1 MVTRADQKGFF
12 RFLSVS
18 VFSDF
23 VESDTKYSYNTAYN
37 DYIHK
42 THNQTSFV
50 LSFVNKKQKIG
61 EGAEIYEK
69 GDEKRNEKSFLLIF
83 SLIFFVIFAG
93 CAGLEVALE
102 NQNVGVVSNLDEVPF
117 FDSYP
122 GQKVYVSIKNFS
134 DYKDLDLLTSLVAER
149 YQKRGFVIVNSLQ
162 KAAWVVE
169 AKIVNIKK
177 EDLSARQIKGTSSQ
191 EAGMTGS
198 IYGGFVAGANAGSWR
213 SAVAGALIGGIL
225 SGAANLTVN
234 SWVKLGY
241 LTIVTDIQVKQ
252 RVHGKVVKKVVGETK
267 TGGVKET
274 VSQEGNT
281 TWIKYRFQAL
291 TRAKKVNLK
300 WEDCKDAMIKEISR
314 IVASLL

>member
-1 MVTRADQKGFF
+1 MRC
-12 RFLSVS
+12 S
-18 VFSDF
+18 VFR
-23 VESDTKYSYNTAYN
+23 
-37 DYIHK
+37 
-42 THNQTSFV
+42 
-50 LSFVNKKQKIG
+50 IG
-61 EGAEIYEK
+61 EKVERTK
-69 GDEKRNEKSFLLIF
+69 KSFLLAF
-83 SLIFFVIFAG
+83 SLILLLIFAG

-102 NQNVGVVSNLDEVPF
+102 NKDVGVVSNLDEVPF
-117 FDSYP
+117 FDSHP

-134 DYKDLDLLTSLVAER
+134 DYEDLNVLTSLVAER
-149 YQKRGFVIVNSLQ
+149 YRKRGFVIVDSPQ
-162 KAAWVVE
+162 KADWVVE

-177 EDLSARQIKGTSSQ
+177 EDLSARQIKETSSQ

-213 SAVAGALIGGIL
+213 SAVAGALIGGVL
-225 SGAANLTVN
+225 SGTANLLVN

-241 LTIVTDIQVKQ
+241 LTIVTDIQVRQ